1 MNHPELHE
9 LVDVPRERLEVEYM
23 AWLNLDDR
31 EVQAGLARHL
41 CAIANHVGGFVVF
54 GIANDMRPA
63 GPQPPRGLSLRSG
76 QAVGNHQAVSD
87 SGLPGRRLLGRGVR
101 YEYNPP
107 RRLGPV
113 PRGGAGRYPKHP
125 GSWPLRSSATPFV
138 TPTHHRY
145 LP

>member
-1 MNHPELHE
+1 
-9 LVDVPRERLEVEYM
+9 M

-54 GIANDMRPA
+54 RIANDMSPA
-63 GPQPPRGLSLRSG
+63 GPQPPRGRPLRSG

-87 SGLPGRRLLGRGVR
+87 SGLPGRRLLGCGVR

-125 GSWPLRSSATPFV
+125 DSWLLRSSATPFV
-138 TPTHHRY
+138 TPIHHRHPPLVVLLCP